1 MKNKYFIQA
10 RRNGSTLEQF
20 SETESDYF
28 IKCEYLLDCGF
39 MVFFQN
45 VSKWAVHNSKK
56 EIVFLNEKEMI

>member
-10 RRNGSTLEQF
+10 RRNGATLEQF
-20 SETESDYF
+20 CEQEQDYLT
-28 IKCEYLLDCGF
+28 KCEYLLDCGF

-56 EIVFLNEKEMI
+56 QIIFLSEKELI